1 MSLKAQITEDM
12 KAALRAK
19 ETVRLS
25 AVRLLIAAIR
35 QKEIDERI
43 DLDDASVVGVVEK
56 LIKQRKDSAAQYQAA
71 KRQDL
76 ADRERFEIE
85 VLAAYMP
92 KPLDQAEVAALIEAA
107 LAETGASSAK
117 DMGKVMAWIKPRLAG
132 RADMA
137 AVSAKIKIRLA

>member
-71 KRQDL
+71 NRQDL

-85 VLAAYMP
+85 VLTAYMP

-107 LAETGASSAK
+107 LTETGASSAK

-137 AVSAKIKIRLA
+137 AVSAKIKTRLV

>member
-1 MSLKAQITEDM
+1 M

-43 DLDDASVVGVVEK
+43 ELDDAGVVGVVEK
-56 LIKQRKDSAAQYQAA
+56 LIKQRKDSATQYQAA
-71 KRQDL
+71 NRQDL
-76 ADRERFEIE
+76 AGRERFEIE

-92 KPLDQAEVAALIEAA
+92 SPLGEAEVTALIEAA

-137 AVSAKIKIRLA
+137 TVSAKIKTRLA